1 MSEKPLISFSVR
13 LYGADVFYSRL
24 DSSDELKKFASFLKG
39 PRANLY
45 RQVLSIRNLLLIDSN
60 VKQPLANGFEF
71 ETAVDIS
78 AALLVSKSSTKE
90 TDDNEIDFDLNNFYS
105 SSLSINRKYDVQINE
120 ANRLSLKKKSVFNGR
135 LRLDLDGKKKNGSA
149 TYSLNLSPVAS
160 LPLVTLE

>member
-1 MSEKPLISFSVR
+1 M
-13 LYGADVFYSRL
+13 
-24 DSSDELKKFASFLKG
+24 
-39 PRANLY
+39 
-45 RQVLSIRNLLLIDSN
+45 
-60 VKQPLANGFEF
+60 
-71 ETAVDIS
+71 
-78 AALLVSKSSTKE
+78 VSKSSTKE